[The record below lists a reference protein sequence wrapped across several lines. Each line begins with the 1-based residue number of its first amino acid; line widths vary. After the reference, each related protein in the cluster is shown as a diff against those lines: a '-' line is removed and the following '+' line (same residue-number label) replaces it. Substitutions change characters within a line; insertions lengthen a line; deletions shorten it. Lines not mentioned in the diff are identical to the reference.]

1 MTPLATIES
10 VPYRRIDDPEK
21 LRGLLE
27 AVFMIEA
34 DIELASLLRH
44 IVEEASA
51 LVGARYGALGV
62 LNQSRTGLDEFV
74 TTGLSASEE
83 LLIGARPVGR
93 GVLGTLISE
102 PEPLRLADLR
112 SHPDSY
118 GVPPNHPPMTS
129 FLGVPVR
136 LRDEV
141 YGNLYLTEKRGANEF
156 TEEDQYLAEALAIAA
171 GIAIENHRLH
181 ERVRVMSLIDDRDR
195 IARDLHDRV
204 IQRVYAVGMGLQEAT
219 RSSDLQQVLRRV
231 DKSVDD
237 LDATINDIRTS
248 IYELGDDTMLG
259 GLRHGVL
266 ELASELAP
274 LLGARAEVRFL
285 GPIDST
291 VSQRTADHVLAVV
304 REGLTNAGKH
314 AGATRYAVL
323 VKAKDDLTLEVAD
336 DGVGFDVDH
345 VTSGLGLANLRH
357 RAQKLGG
364 TFNVSS
370 SPEGTRL
377 IWRVPL
383 QSSSA
388 TSTGARP

>member
-1 MTPLATIES
+1 LATISS
-10 VPYRRIDDPEK
+10 VPYRRIDDPVK

-27 AVFMIEA
+27 AVLMIEA
-34 DIELASLLRH
+34 DVELPTLLRH

-62 LNQSRTGLDEFV
+62 LNESRTGLEQFV
-74 TTGLSASEE
+74 TTGLSPNEE
-83 LLIGARPVGR
+83 ALIGARPVGR
-93 GVLGTLISE
+93 GVLGVLIIE
-102 PEPLRLADLR
+102 PAPLRLPDLR

-118 GVPPNHPPMTS
+118 GVPPNHPAMTS

-141 YGNLYLTEKRGANEF
+141 YGNLYLTDKEGATEF
-156 TEEDQYLAEALAIAA
+156 TDEDESLAEALAVAA

-181 ERVRVMSLIDDRDR
+181 ERVRLLSVIDDRDR

-219 RSSDLQQVLRRV
+219 RSNDLQQVLRRV

-237 LDATINDIRTS
+237 LDATISEIRTS
-248 IYELGDDTMLG
+248 IYELGDSATPG
-259 GLRHGVL
+259 GLRRGVL
-266 ELASELAP
+266 ELANELAP
-274 LLGARAEVRFL
+274 LLGARAEVTFV
-285 GPIDST
+285 GPVDST

-304 REGLTNAGKH
+304 REALTNAGKH
-314 AGATRYAVL
+314 ARASRYAVT
-323 VKAKDDLTLEVAD
+323 VAVKDDLTLEVID
-336 DGVGFDVDH
+336 DGVGFDVES

-357 RAQKLGG
+357 RAERLGG
-364 TFNVSS
+364 SFDVSS

-377 IWRVPL
+377 TWRVPL
-383 QSSSA
+383 ESSTSPA
-388 TSTGARP
+388 TTVLS

>member
-1 MTPLATIES
+1 
-10 VPYRRIDDPEK
+10 
-21 LRGLLE
+21 
-27 AVFMIEA
+27 MIEA
-34 DIELASLLRH
+34 DIELPSLLRH

-266 ELASELAP
+266 ELASDLAP